1 MEEVMITN
9 NTKTFRFLPHR
20 GVTLTPGKNRVRKD
34 EWEANLEHP
43 TVKKELASD
52 LIEVSEIEKEEIEA
66 TVSGVDEEPSKSTD
80 NPEETVEG
88 KLKQELGLL
97 DEEEKEELPN
107 PSDFSVNDFID
118 EVLAT
123 TKDVDKLKYFISKEK
138 EGKDRTTLLNPLEEK
153 LEGVKDE

>member
-1 MEEVMITN
+1 MEEVIIIN

-34 EWEANLEHP
+34 EWEANLDHP
-43 TVKKELASD
+43 TVKKELAKD
-52 LIEVSEIEKEEIEA
+52 ILEVEEIENDTEA
-66 TVSGVDEEPSKSTD
+66 TVDEEEPEKVAD

-88 KLKQELGLL
+88 QLKKELGLL

-107 PSDFSVNDFID
+107 PGDFSVPDFKS

-123 TKDVDKLKYFISKEK
+123 TRDVQELQYYIDKEK
-138 EGKDRTTLLNPLEEK
+138 EGEDRKTLLNPLEEK